1 MCIFSTVIGTVSVV
15 ILTTFLVVIVLLYQR
30 GLTFAVIMS
39 SKYQTYRTTLNVL
52 LITLARRIRIK
63 LAIVAALR
71 LEMLF
76 AIVAIL
82 HLVAMGELCV
92 IG

>member
-1 MCIFSTVIGTVSVV
+1 MLLVTPARIIG
-15 ILTTFLVVIVLLYQR
+15 IE
-30 GLTFAVIMS
+30 
-39 SKYQTYRTTLNVL
+39 
-52 LITLARRIRIK
+52 LAE
-63 LAIVAALR
+63 LAALS

-82 HLVAMGELCV
+82 NLVAMGELGV

>member
-1 MCIFSTVIGTVSVV
+1 M
-15 ILTTFLVVIVLLYQR
+15 
-30 GLTFAVIMS
+30 AVIMS

-52 LITLARRIRIK
+52 LITPARVVGIELAE
-63 LAIVAALR
+63 LAALS

-82 HLVAMGELCV
+82 NLVAMGELCV

>member
-1 MCIFSTVIGTVSVV
+1 M
-15 ILTTFLVVIVLLYQR
+15 
-30 GLTFAVIMS
+30 AVIMLTTI
-39 SKYQTYRTTLNVL
+39 QTYRTTLNVL
-52 LITLARRIRIK
+52 LITPARVVGIELAE
-63 LAIVAALR
+63 LAALS

-82 HLVAMGELCV
+82 NLVAMGELCV